1 MQTFLYKVN
10 RLFCLFI
17 VLSNF
22 ATVAVSGQTFM
33 ASPMKEM
40 PEAVSNN
47 AVTSAMVGEVPFVYS
62 FGGIDSTKLFSGI
75 HLRSYRLQTNT
86 NLWEALP
93 PLPDTLGKI
102 GVAASTVKNRI
113 YIMGGYHVLSSGAEV
128 TSNKVH
134 VFDPQLNTFLPDAM
148 PMPVPVDDHVQVVW
162 RDSLIYVITG
172 WSNNNNVANVQLF
185 NPASNSWQ
193 IATPVPNNSN
203 FKVFGAS
210 GVIVGD
216 TIYYAGGAE
225 FGAAFPLGTSFRK
238 GAINANDPTQITW
251 IADENLSFS
260 GYRMGASS
268 YVNKPIWFGGA
279 LVSYNYDG
287 IAYNGSGG
295 VPAIDRIQI
304 YQPNSNQINSIFGV
318 MPSLMDLRGVAK
330 IAPNQFIIAGGMGA
344 SQITSRKTLLLT
356 VQDYV
361 GMLEQSNLPL
371 VRLYPYPA
379 RNVLMV
385 DSPKAAILRL
395 YNLPGDCV
403 LNQLVERYKQT
414 IDVSHL
420 PEGLYVAELQFS
432 DSQVLQ
438 YQRVAIFR

>member
-1 MQTFLYKVN
+1 MQTFLNNVN

-22 ATVAVSGQTFM
+22 ATWTVSGQTFT
-33 ASPMKEM
+33 ANPMKEM

-47 AVTSAMVGEVPFVYS
+47 AVTSAMVGEVPYVYS

-93 PLPDTLGKI
+93 ALPDTLGKI
-102 GVAASTVKNRI
+102 GVGASTVKNRI
-113 YIMGGYHVLSSGAEV
+113 YIMGGYHVLASGAEV

-134 VFDPQLNTFLPDAM
+134 VFDPQLNTFLPDAT
-148 PMPVPVDDHVQVVW
+148 PLPVPVEDHVQVVW
-162 RDSLIYVITG
+162 RDSLIFVITG

-185 NPASNSWQ
+185 NPATNAWQ
-193 IATPVPNNSN
+193 IATPVPNNSD

-210 GVIVGD
+210 GVVVGD
-216 TIYYAGGAE
+216 TIYYAGGAK

-238 GAINANDPTQITW
+238 GAINPNDPTQITW
-251 IADENLSFS
+251 IADENLSFT

-268 YVNKPIWFGGA
+268 YQNKALWFGGA

-295 VPAIDRIQI
+295 VPALDRIQV
-304 YQPNSNQINSIFGV
+304 YHPTTNQLNSINGV
-318 MPSLMDLRGVAK
+318 MPALMDLRGVAK
-330 IAPNQFIIAGGMGA
+330 IAPNRFVIAGGMGVD
-344 SQITSRKTLLLT
+344 QLTSRKTMLLT
-356 VQDYV
+356 VEDYV
-361 GMLEQSNLPL
+361 GVSEHPDLSQ

-379 RNVLMV
+379 CTSLMV
-385 DSPKAAILRL
+385 DSPQAAVLRL

-403 LNQLVERYKQT
+403 LSQPIGQT
-414 IDVSHL
+414 SQTVDVSHL
-420 PEGLYVAELQFS
+420 PEGLYIAELEFS
-432 DSQVLQ
+432 NNQALSHH
-438 YQRVAIFR
+438 RVAIFR